1 MLNEDYKLKKN
12 ISLKLFFSLF
22 IFVMFMTQPLA
33 ETLSDPENTI
43 FMDIKHGRVV
53 MELRPDLAP
62 NHVARIK
69 ELVRKDFYNGIV
81 FHRVI
86 GGFMAQ
92 TGDPT
97 GTGSGGSGKKI
108 KAEFSDEPHV
118 RGTLSMARSQNKDSA
133 DSQFFI
139 VYARARHLDGK
150 YTVWGRVT
158 EGMSTVAK
166 LKRGDGPSGIVI
178 DPDKIIKMQ
187 VAADVKK

>member
-97 GTGSGGSGKKI
+97 GTGSGGSGKK
-108 KAEFSDEPHV
+108 
-118 RGTLSMARSQNKDSA
+118 N
-133 DSQFFI
+133 
-139 VYARARHLDGK
+139 
-150 YTVWGRVT
+150 
-158 EGMSTVAK
+158 
-166 LKRGDGPSGIVI
+166 
-178 DPDKIIKMQ
+178 
-187 VAADVKK
+187 